1 MPKLTV
7 TIKIN
12 NELVEL
18 KPDLYKGSDLRALT
32 TIDCGKRLYLD
43 LKGDVDVP
51 VLEKDLI
58 QIKGDEVF
66 SVGDSNIPD
75 CPDLINSH
83 SININGS
90 EILDMS
96 KSKLCGSAIKRLL
109 HDDISNKVLYLEL
122 ECAPDYLLSDDDCL
136 IISSF
141 SKFLLVNQSISD
153 ADIPDLE
160 DCACAQEQPDKHQKY
175 KIRIDK
181 IKYKVECPR
190 LTGREILALAD
201 HDESRYLYQKFS
213 GGERR
218 QIELN
223 EKVDFTEPGIERF
236 HTMRCE
242 HQEGLQQARKHF
254 SLPEEDVEFLNSL
267 NLEWECVI
275 ENRIKRVVIRSFP
288 LPSGY
293 NLSCVDLNMQ
303 ISNSYPTTQI
313 DMAYF
318 FPAMSR
324 VDNKPI
330 RALAQDVFDGKSW
343 QRWSRHRTASNPW
356 QPGVD
361 NVATH
366 VAYIQS
372 WFSQELQK

>member
-1 MPKLTV
+1 MKV
-7 TIKIN
+7 ANMIYVNGKKIN
-12 NELVEL
+12 LKAGVYRGSQLV
-18 KPDLYKGSDLRALT
+18 KHTSISD
-32 TIDCGKRLYLD
+32 GERLYLD

-51 VLEKDLI
+51 VLEDDLI
-58 QIKGDEVF
+58 QIQGEEVF
-66 SVGDSNIPD
+66 SVGNSNIPE
-75 CPDLINSH
+75 CPNLVNSH

-90 EILDMS
+90 EIIEMS
-96 KSKLCGSAIKRLL
+96 KSKLCGSSLKQLL

-122 ECAPDYLLSDDDCL
+122 EGAPDYLLSDDDCL
-136 IISSF
+136 IISKS
-141 SKFLLVNQSISD
+141 SKFLLVNQSNSD

-160 DCACAQEQPDKHQKY
+160 DCACGNHQPDKHQKY
-175 KIRIDK
+175 KIKIDK
-181 IKYKVECPR
+181 TKYKVECPR
-190 LTGREILALAD
+190 LTGREILALAGY
-201 HDESRYLYQKFS
+201 DESRYLYQKFA

-242 HQEGLQQARKHF
+242 HQEGLQQSRKHF

-267 NLEWECVI
+267 NLDWECVT
-275 ENRIKRVVIRSFP
+275 ENGIKRVVIRSFP
-288 LPSGY
+288 LPDGY
-293 NLSCVDLNMQ
+293 NLSCVDVNMQ

-318 FPAMSR
+318 YPAISR
-324 VDNKPI
+324 ADNKPI

-372 WFSQELQK
+372 WFTQELLK